1 MPATLPCHIR
11 RRIYAC
17 HMGRRIQAA
26 SGRSRRVTPQPLA
39 CAFAANV
46 GGGILRSE
54 YRNIST
60 RDPLSINTPPFEG
73 GGYLHVISG
82 ERERERE
89 REGGRE
95 EGGRER
101 SLLTIKD
108 N

>member
-1 MPATLPCHIR
+1 
-11 RRIYAC
+11 
-17 HMGRRIQAA
+17 
-26 SGRSRRVTPQPLA
+26 
-39 CAFAANV
+39 
-46 GGGILRSE
+46 LRSE